1 MPNPVDGEDLNTAK
15 NDLGN
20 TFRNTFGGSF
30 GNSFGNLFGT
40 YTLLK
45 REIQTLSKREGTSI
59 PGSSIR
65 CLPTNKQNNAQ
76 TKQPIQKTLDH

>member
-1 MPNPVDGEDLNTAK
+1 MISEIHSEIHSENHSEIH
-15 NDLGN
+15 
-20 TFRNTFGGSF
+20 SE
-30 GNSFGNLFGT
+30 T
-40 YTLLK
+40 YSEPILSY
-45 REIQTLSKREGTSI
+45 RERYRLSQLREGTSI